1 MSRFIRNRSYSKRAQ
16 SLTAFKSKPEPVVKP
31 EVKTEL
37 KPEVKPEVKKEV
49 PEFENKVPEEKSK
62 KDKKDK
68 KKKKS
73 KSEKV
78 QGSTNKSNR

>member
-1 MSRFIRNRSYSKRAQ
+1 M
-16 SLTAFKSKPEPVVKP
+16 KP
-31 EVKTEL
+31 EVQ
-37 KPEVKPEVKKEV
+37 KEV
-49 PEFENKVPEEKSK
+49 PKVENKVPEEKSK